1 MSFFK
6 IISTILLILSCVTS
20 GAQAQTQCK
29 AVNEFS
35 GLIFDAGAFPA
46 PSGMEQ
52 SLDNALRYGVEK
64 VVLFAQLGVVVE
76 NDPQALEEIFP
87 DLVLRGNEPW
97 SKAPGVIWV
106 DPMTPDMLDGLGQKL
121 NKFKNSKF
129 LLGNVARFDLE
140 HVRKLVR
147 NHRNLW
153 IGFGHDEIERLQAT
167 CVKGPLYALMQAAK
181 NRVVFASFGG
191 DKGWK
196 SYKWTIRKLKELA
209 TLLPPAQAD
218 AFIFKNAEE
227 LYGLPVNAP

>member
-6 IISTILLILSCVTS
+6 IILSIFFLLTCFATR
-20 GAQAQTQCK
+20 AEAQTQCK
-29 AVNEFS
+29 VINEFS

-46 PSGMEQ
+46 TTGMEQ

-64 VVLFAQLGVVVE
+64 VVLFDQSNAVVE
-76 NDPQALEEIFP
+76 NDPQALEEMFP

-97 SKAPGVIWV
+97 SKAPGVIWA
-106 DPMTPDMLDGLGQKL
+106 DPMTPDMLDALEQKL
-121 NKFKNSKF
+121 STFKNSKF
-129 LLGNVARFDLE
+129 LLGNVARFDLKE
-140 HVRKLVR
+140 VQKLVQE
-147 NHRNLW
+147 HRNLW
-153 IGFGHDEIERLQAT
+153 IGFGRDEVEHLQAT
-167 CVKGPLYALMQAAK
+167 CVKGPLHALMKTAK

-191 DKGWK
+191 DEGWK

-209 TLLPPAQAD
+209 TFLPAAQAD